1 VCNDSAAFLLH
12 VDLESVLVAYSF
24 VERGTLN
31 LTEQQLRDK
40 QRRIQEIILLSQQTN
55 KQPKPIQDQR
65 EARMQQNRYTPI
77 DLTIY
82 PRTVYRE
89 LPNVPKQRR
98 FHN

>member
-1 VCNDSAAFLLH
+1 MNYNLRVLLIIICSIFLLG
-12 VDLESVLVAYSF
+12 AK
-24 VERGTLN
+24 RGTLN
-31 LTEQQLRDK
+31 LTEQQLRDN

-55 KQPKPIQDQR
+55 KQPKPIRDQR
-65 EARMQQNRYTPI
+65 EARMQQNRYTPTN
-77 DLTIY
+77 LMIY

>member
-1 VCNDSAAFLLH
+1 MNYNLRVLLIIICSIFLLG
-12 VDLESVLVAYSF
+12 AK
-24 VERGTLN
+24 RGTLN
-31 LTEQQLRDK
+31 LTEQQLRDN

-55 KQPKPIQDQR
+55 KQPKPIRDQR
-65 EARMQQNRYTPI
+65 EARMQQNRYTPTN
-77 DLTIY
+77 LVIY

>member
-1 VCNDSAAFLLH
+1 MNYNLRVLLIIISSIFLLG
-12 VDLESVLVAYSF
+12 AK
-24 VERGTLN
+24 RGTLN
-31 LTEQQLRDK
+31 LTEQQLRDN

-55 KQPKPIQDQR
+55 KQPKPIRDQR
-65 EARMQQNRYTPI
+65 EARMQQNRYTPTN
-77 DLTIY
+77 LMVY

>member
-1 VCNDSAAFLLH
+1 MNNQLRIFLVFIVSIFLLG
-12 VDLESVLVAYSF
+12 
-24 VERGTLN
+24 VERGTLD

-40 QRRIQEIILLSQQTN
+40 QRRIQEIIILSQQTN
-55 KQPKPIQDQR
+55 KQPRPIQDQR

-77 DLTIY
+77 NLTVY

-89 LPNVPKQRR
+89 LPNVLKQKR